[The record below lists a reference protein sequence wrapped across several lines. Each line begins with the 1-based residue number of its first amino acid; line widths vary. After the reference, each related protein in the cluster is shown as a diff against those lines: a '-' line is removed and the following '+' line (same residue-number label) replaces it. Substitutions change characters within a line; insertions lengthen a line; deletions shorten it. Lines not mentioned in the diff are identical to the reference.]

1 MNATIRALHRY
12 PVKSM
17 AGESLA
23 ATTLGLA
30 GIPGDRAWAVRD
42 AAQGRIRGAKRYAI
56 LMACAARYADPPTAT
71 GSSPAEITFPDGT
84 RHGTGST
91 SIAAALSALVGE
103 PVALSPLVP
112 AEQLDA
118 YRHGAPDNPDI
129 EAELRRVFARTP
141 DEPLP
146 DLSAFPRELMEYQSP
161 PGTHFDAFPLLLVST
176 SALAALASAQP
187 ECNFDVRRF
196 RPNVVLEI
204 DEAGFPEDAWAG
216 KTIRLGGATLRVE
229 MPCPRC
235 IMTTHP
241 FADLPKDPRIMRT
254 LVRENGGNLGVY
266 ASVITP
272 GEIRVGDEVGL

>member
-12 PVKSM
+12 PLKSM

-42 AAQGRIRGAKRYAI
+42 AAQGRIRGAKRYAT
-56 LMACAARYADPPTAT
+56 LMACAARYANPPTAT

-91 SIAAALSALVGE
+91 TIAAVLSALVGE

-272 GEIRVGDEVGL
+272 GEIRVGDEVGW

>member
-23 ATTLGLA
+23 AATLGLA

-56 LMACAARYADPPTAT
+56 LMACTARYADPPNAT
-71 GSSPAEITFPDGT
+71 GSSPAEITLPDGT